1 MSKSL
6 SLRYKFHTQKI
17 VITSLFYEQ
26 KIMIPIII
34 PVAHCIYFPVLSDLC
49 RTSKSSFSCCRVDHL
64 GWPRKNAVPSRSLLG
79 ESRGHPHVPKQRVEG
94 NSTKASEHIYAEKE
108 HLKTLCLIKEAS
120 NMNNHRQIKDYRW
133 KRPKEDAK
141 LKREQSPKMSHPR
154 WRQSRPEHGRN
165 VVLVP
170 HFPWQRN
177 SVYRANRT
185 LGPKISKKIWEKRFF
200 G

>member
-26 KIMIPIII
+26 KIMIPIIV

-49 RTSKSSFSCCRVDHL
+49 RTSKSSFSCCRVNHL

-94 NSTKASEHIYAEKE
+94 NSTKAFEAYLCRERTLKNALFDKRSFEHEQSQTDKRLQMETAKRRR
-108 HLKTLCLIKEAS
+108 KTKAWTITENVTSKMVAVAS
-120 NMNNHRQIKDYRW
+120 RSQAQRSTSSSFPMA
-133 KRPKEDAK
+133 AK
-141 LKREQSPKMSHPR
+141 LGIQSK
-154 WRQSRPEHGRN
+154 
-165 VVLVP
+165 
-170 HFPWQRN
+170 
-177 SVYRANRT
+177 
-185 LGPKISKKIWEKRFF
+185 
-200 G
+200 